1 MNVNLGNADAGVG
14 ISFSVITDFLREL
27 TRLGRLPDRLEFD
40 RDFGGILSHIT
51 VLLDPFEFVMIKQG
65 PDSPRSVLRILGTIE
80 VRPASDPNA
89 TPFVVP
95 LEAAAKL
102 TVILVDADPVAE
114 IGFRYDGVDG
124 TPSPALI
131 ETDIDNFMNSP
142 EVQDIL
148 SNTRLPIADGLVKG
162 LNETRFIDPDTR
174 PAESEWNIELTLTPA
189 GSDSVDAFVVS
200 ASPPGVA
207 ATLTI
212 TESFVAQLTEL
223 AVAYNRNFLDMVL
236 ELGAAAKVGQEVDGG
251 KVTSLSMLMA
261 DTGIQITGH
270 VVRAI
275 DTPIIDVAPDV
286 DIDFDGVAIPQL
298 IRGTTGMTMDTS
310 GIDVD
315 VDDSDEIF
323 YGALKWVITI
333 GASALLFTGVGSLA
347 ALGILLWVTLVQK
360 VWNSAVE
367 LDNAPNIIRDSLGAA
382 LGAQLSI
389 LAESLDDST
398 PAGEL
403 NVDGTPDSMIV
414 VNGNMVLFA
423 QVIISSMMARMRS
436 AEYSTKLRRFVI
448 FELDD
453 RRKFRAQEL
462 ARLMKAGKI
471 VVSGFHHV
479 NGKYV
484 RSDHD
489 NSAANNLLKVF
500 KSHETREVVVKN
512 LKNI

>member
-1 MNVNLGNADAGVG
+1 MMNIDLGNADAAVG
-14 ISFSVITDFLREL
+14 ISFSVISDFLREL
-27 TRLGRLPDRLEFD
+27 TRLGRLPERLEFD
-40 RDFGGILSHIT
+40 RDIGGQPSHII
-51 VLLDPFEFVMIKQG
+51 VLLDPLEFAMITQG
-65 PDSPRSVLRILGTIE
+65 PDSPRSILRILGTIE
-80 VRPASDPNA
+80 IRPASDPNA
-89 TPFVVP
+89 TPLTIP
-95 LEAAAKL
+95 LDAAAKL
-102 TVILVDADPVAE
+102 TVILVDAEPVAE

-124 TPSPALI
+124 TPSPAEI
-131 ETDIDNFMNSP
+131 ATDIDNFMNSS

-148 SNTRLPIADGLVKG
+148 TNTRLPLAASLVSG
-162 LNETRFIDPDTR
+162 LNNTRFTDPDTR
-174 PAESEWNIELTLTPA
+174 PENSEWNVALTLTPA
-189 GSDSVDAFVVS
+189 ASDSVDAFVVS
-200 ASPPGVA
+200 ASPPQTP
-207 ATLTI
+207 ATLII
-212 TESFVAQLTEL
+212 TESFVAPRTGL
-223 AVAYNRNFLDMVL
+223 AIAYNRNFLDMVL
-236 ELGAAAKVGQEVDGG
+236 ERGAEAKVGQEVDGAE
-251 KVTSLSMLMA
+251 VTSLSMSMA
-261 DTGIQITGH
+261 NNGIQITGH

-275 DTPIIDVAPDV
+275 DTPVIDVAPDV

-347 ALGILLWVTLVQK
+347 ALGILLWATLVQK
-360 VWNSAVE
+360 VWNGAVE
-367 LDNAPNIIRDSLGAA
+367 LDNAPNVLRDSLGAG
-382 LGAQLSI
+382 LGAQLSL

-403 NVDGTPDSMIV
+403 SVDGTPDSALV

-423 QVIISSMMARMRS
+423 QVIIRSMMARLRS
-436 AEYSTKLRRFVI
+436 AEYSRKLRRFVI

-479 NGKYV
+479 SGKYV

-500 KSHETREVVVKN
+500 KSNETREVVVKN
-512 LKNI
+512 L